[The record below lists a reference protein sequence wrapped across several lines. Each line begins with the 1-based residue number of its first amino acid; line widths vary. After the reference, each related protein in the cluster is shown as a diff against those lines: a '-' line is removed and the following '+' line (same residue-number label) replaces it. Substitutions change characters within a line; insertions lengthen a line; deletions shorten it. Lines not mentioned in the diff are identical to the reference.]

1 MRIKYLLSGRI
12 FSDTYQLRRL
22 IDSWPDQFNFP
33 EIVQDIKSIKEE
45 DIVITVGY
53 LGFSNKLIL
62 NHNPKKVFIIDN
74 SVFPTK
80 GISNFRVLNGN
91 LNSYLK
97 DNLNNYFLNYYR
109 EKIIRTATILKK
121 VETNNIKNKSK
132 LILDLPWSLPIKRII
147 NIKKNNC
154 IKEFNN
160 QTNLIKSK
168 TQYDL
173 IKFSKNGSAKY
184 ITQNNIPILR
194 EYNKLKNLEYYIANS
209 EYIFCPT
216 STLAFMGILLKK
228 NIIISEFNPLYK
240 YKEKNINLKDYN
252 EDKLV
257 ETLSKYLS
265 SLNHSISDIYEHF
278 EKV

>member
-22 IDSWPDQFNFP
+22 IDSWPDEYNFP

-62 NHNPKKVFIIDN
+62 NHNPQKVFIIDN
-74 SVFPTK
+74 SLFPTK

-97 DNLNNYFLNYYR
+97 NNTDNFYANYYKQ
-109 EKIIRTATILKK
+109 KIIQTATILKRF
-121 VETNNIKNKSK
+121 ETNNIGNKSK

-154 IKEFNN
+154 IKEFNIK
-160 QTNLIKSK
+160 TNLIKSK
-168 TQYDL
+168 TSLSL
-173 IKFSKNGSAKY
+173 IKYCKNGSAKY
-184 ITQNNIPILR
+184 ISKNNIPIIR
-194 EYNKLKNLEYYIANS
+194 EYNTLKNLENLVVNS
-209 EYIFCPT
+209 EYILCPT
-216 STLAFMGILLKK
+216 STLAYMGILLKK
-228 NIIISEFNPLYK
+228 NTIISEFNPLYK
-240 YKEKNINLKDYN
+240 YKKENSNFKDYN

-257 ETLSKYLS
+257 ETLSQYLS

>member
-22 IDSWPDQFNFP
+22 IDSWPDEFNFP

-53 LGFSNKLIL
+53 LGFSSKLIL
-62 NHNPKKVFIIDN
+62 NHNPQKVFIIDN
-74 SVFPTK
+74 PFFPTK

-97 DNLNNYFLNYYR
+97 VNPNNYYLNYYR
-109 EKIIRTATILKK
+109 QKIIQTATNLKK
-121 VETNNIKNKSK
+121 FELNNISNKSK
-132 LILDLPWSLPIKRII
+132 LILELPWSLPLKRII
-147 NIKKNNC
+147 NIKKNNY

-160 QTNLIKSK
+160 QTNLIKSQ
-168 TQYDL
+168 TSSTL
-173 IKFSKNGSAKY
+173 IKFSKNGAAKY
-184 ITQNNIPILR
+184 ITKNNIPIFR
-194 EYNKLKNLEYYIANS
+194 EYNNFKNLENFLVNS

-216 STLAFMGILLKK
+216 STLAYMGILLKK
-228 NIIISEFNPLYK
+228 NTVITEFNPLYK
-240 YKEKNINLKDYN
+240 YKKENINLKDYN

>member
-22 IDSWPDQFNFP
+22 IDSWPDEFNFP

-62 NHNPKKVFIIDN
+62 NHNPNKVFIIDN
-74 SVFPTK
+74 SIFPTK

-91 LNSYLK
+91 LHSYLK
-97 DNLNNYFLNYYR
+97 ENSNNYYLNYYR
-109 EKIIRTATILKK
+109 QKIIQTATMLKK
-121 VETNNIKNKSK
+121 FESNNISNKSK
-132 LILDLPWSLPIKRII
+132 LILELPWSLPLKRII
-147 NIKKNNC
+147 NIKKNNYT
-154 IKEFNN
+154 KEFNN

-168 TQYDL
+168 TSSTI

-184 ITQNNIPILR
+184 ITKNNIPILR
-194 EYNKLKNLEYYIANS
+194 EYNNFKNLENFIVNS

-216 STLAFMGILLKK
+216 STLAYMGILLKK
-228 NIIISEFNPLYK
+228 NTIVSKFNPLYK
-240 YKEKNINLKDYN
+240 YKKENINLKDYN
-252 EDKLV
+252 EDRLV